1 MGVREGLDLAL
12 KEAMRGHD
20 EAALNAIRGLKS
32 AMKLAE
38 IDKHKALADEDIHG
52 LIQGAI
58 KQRRESIAQFQQG
71 ARQDLVAVEE
81 AQIAVLQRFLPPQLS
96 VAEIEALVAEAVKA
110 TGAAAPKDMGKVMG
124 ALMPKVKGKA
134 DGALVNAAVKKAL
147 GA

>member
-1 MGVREGLDLAL
+1 MGVREGLDQAL
-12 KEAMRGHD
+12 KEAMRGKD

-38 IDKHKALADEDIHG
+38 IDKHKVLADEDIHG

-71 ARQDLVAVEE
+71 ARQDLVKVEQ
-81 AQIAVLQRFLPPQLS
+81 AQIEVLQRFLPLQLS
-96 VAEIEALVAEAVKA
+96 AAEIEALVAEAVKA

-134 DGALVNAAVKKAL
+134 DGALVSAAVKKAL